1 MTRWARLT
9 WQAAD
14 PETLAGD
21 LGRRLGM
28 TPSRLAG
35 PPPWFAIR
43 LGDADLELVPW
54 HPEGPDDR
62 PQAGGRLV
70 LEPIPGGSADGP
82 DRAADA
88 PGERLETG
96 MPRVLLVL
104 AGIAW
109 ATVELDRAAAEL
121 APWLI
126 PPQRRT
132 AEYRSDEPGP
142 DRTPHGQPPVDPH
155 LGALTRV
162 LGSRGLPGEVVVLA
176 EPATEGVVAGSL
188 ARHGEGPFAIY
199 LRASAGLD
207 DWVAAARS
215 RGVTVS
221 PRLRGPLGPSV
232 LIPGRGTGRDAI
244 TAPQIII
251 VDAPSDGSASTPGVT
266 INP

>member
-14 PETLAGD
+14 PGTLAAD
-21 LGRRLGM
+21 LGRRLDL

-35 PPPWFAIR
+35 PPAGFAIR

-54 HPEGPDDR
+54 HPEGPGDR

-70 LEPIPGGSADGP
+70 LEPIPGGIP
-82 DRAADA
+82 DRRDPIANV
-88 PGERLETG
+88 PGREPDTG
-96 MPRVLLVL
+96 GPLAL

-109 ATVELDRAAAEL
+109 ATVELDRAASEL
-121 APWLI
+121 AAWLM
-126 PPQRRT
+126 PPQPR
-132 AEYRSDEPGP
+132 AAGDGSAEPGT
-142 DRTPHGQPPVDPH
+142 DQAPHGLPPTDPH

-162 LGSRGLPGEVVVLA
+162 LGSSGLPGEVVVLA
-176 EPATEGVVAGSL
+176 EPSTEGAVAASL

-199 LRASAGLD
+199 LRATAGLD
-207 DWVAAARS
+207 AWVAAARS

-221 PRLRGPLGPSV
+221 PRRRGPLGPSV
-232 LIPGRGTGRDAI
+232 RVSGREAGLDAI
-244 TAPQIII
+244 TAPQIIV
-251 VDAPSDGSASTPGVT
+251 VDAPSLGSGSTPGGT